1 MRKEDIELI
10 QNVPK
15 QPRDEKGRFIGVQD
29 HIYMP
34 RDKNGRFTKLNNKQI
49 EINKQLEI
57 YRLYWHNVSNI
68 KDLPESFIRKHQN
81 KLDWNSISYHQN
93 LPEDFIREFSDR
105 VYWYFISKHQ
115 TLSEDFIR
123 EFSDKVD
130 WYFISCYQTLSED
143 FIREFS
149 DKVDWDYISKYQT
162 LSKDFIREFSNKV
175 SWNKIS
181 CYQTLSEGFI
191 REFSDKVDW
200 DYISKYQ
207 TLSEDFII
215 EFSNKVDWDCIFKYQ
230 KLSEDFIK
238 NYKNKINKDL
248 LKNNWMYKNNKFKLK
263 YLKKIG
269 IYEILDD
276 KYIIAYKSCRKNG
289 SSIYNH
295 RYNYKVGNT
304 YKSNCDC
311 NVDNKN
317 SFGLSAWTREKA
329 LDYCKEKLLK
339 VKINIEDI
347 GCIVHN
353 NSKIRCYKLTVLE
366 EIN

>member
-81 KLDWNSISYHQN
+81 KLDWNSISY
-93 LPEDFIREFSDR
+93 
-105 VYWYFISKHQ
+105 
-115 TLSEDFIR
+115 
-123 EFSDKVD
+123 
-130 WYFISCYQTLSED
+130 
-143 FIREFS
+143 
-149 DKVDWDYISKYQT
+149 YQT
-162 LSKDFIREFSNKV
+162 LSKDFIREFSDRVN
-175 SWNKIS
+175 WDYIS
-181 CYQTLSEGFI
+181 YKQILSEDFI
-191 REFSDKVDW
+191 REFS
-200 DYISKYQ
+200 
-207 TLSEDFII
+207 
-215 EFSNKVDWDCIFKYQ
+215 NKVKWVNICKYQ
-230 KLSEDFIK
+230 KLSNNFIK
-238 NYKNKINKDL
+238 KYKNKINKDI

-289 SSIYNH
+289 SSIYDPK
-295 RYNYKVGNT
+295 YKYKVGNT

-317 SFGLSAWTREKA
+317 SFGLSSWTKEKA
-329 LDYCKEKLLK
+329 LNYCEEKLLK

-347 GCIVHN
+347 GCIVHD
-353 NSKIRCYKLTVLE
+353 NSKVRCYELTVLE